1 MEAKK
6 SVTLEDNDARSGGSR
21 RRGRAEG
28 AARTLA
34 AGALV
39 AVVGA
44 LLAACDDD
52 EPMEP
57 PEPVTYEVTIE
68 NLTEGQPLSPGVV
81 VAHEP
86 GAVVWRVGTPSS
98 EGIRSIAEDGVPD
111 PAVQELT
118 GTDGIGAVVA
128 TTAPIHRIGG
138 PGPTSLTVEITADPE
153 VDRLSL
159 AVMLICTN
167 DGFAGLDDVALP
179 TGSDPAVY
187 DAMAYDAGTEENTE
201 AFADLPDP
209 CQAAGPVMAEA
220 DGNRDDEI
228 DEDGGAPFAH
238 AGIQGGAD
246 LTVEDHGW
254 TEPVARVTVTRQ

>member
-1 MEAKK
+1 ML
-6 SVTLEDNDARSGGSR
+6 T
-21 RRGRAEG
+21 
-28 AARTLA
+28 AA
-34 AGALV
+34 ALV
-39 AVVGA
+39 AVAGP

-52 EPMEP
+52 DVVEP

-81 VAHEP
+81 VAHEAD
-86 GAVVWRVGTPSS
+86 AVVWRVGEPSS

-111 PAVQELT
+111 PAVQELD
-118 GTDGIGAVVA
+118 GADGIGDVVA

-138 PGPTSLTVEITADPE
+138 PGETSLTVRITADPSA
-153 VDRLSL
+153 DRLSL

-167 DGFAGLDDVALP
+167 DGFAGLDDLALP
-179 TGSDPAVY
+179 AGSDPVVY
-187 DAMAYDAGTEENTE
+187 DATAYDAGTEENTE
-201 AFADLPDP
+201 SFADIPDP

-220 DGNRDDEI
+220 DGNRDDGI

-246 LTVEDHGW
+246 LTVADHGW
-254 TEPVARVTVTRQ
+254 TEPVARVTVTRVP